1 MNENQPRTGS
11 TGSDIREK
19 VLDKASTLASGAK
32 DGARAQYD
40 QKKDTALNELENLA
54 SALRSVGEQSGGS
67 MVSTAASAAAS
78 RIESFSRSLEG
89 KQLDDIVGDVERFA
103 RRNPAAFVG
112 TAVAIGFLASRF
124 LKSSSSRTSGFNDY
138 DAYSSEAY
146 GGYTS
151 RGMDTAIGTGGYAT
165 GNMFTP
171 SATSGV
177 NDPLGMTSASDSPI
191 TRSGLSTSGAGT
203 TGLGASG
210 DIATGGLGTTASDF
224 DTPISGSEISGTK
237 ASATRT
243 TGSTGTKSTTGNRGR
258 GGSSTG
264 DL

>member
-11 TGSDIREK
+11 SGSDLREK

-32 DGARAQYD
+32 DNARAQYD

-67 MVSTAASAAAS
+67 MVATAASAAAL
-78 RIESFSRSLEG
+78 RIETFSRSLEG

-124 LKSSSSRTSGFNDY
+124 LKSSSGRTSGFNDY

-146 GGYTS
+146 GGYTP
-151 RGMDTAIGTGGYAT
+151 RGMDAAIGTGGYAT
-165 GNMFTP
+165 GNTFTP
-171 SATSGV
+171 AATSGV
-177 NDPLGMTSASDSPI
+177 TEPLGMTTASDSPA
-191 TRSGLSTSGAGT
+191 TRSGLSGAAGDVA
-203 TGLGASG
+203 GSFGA
-210 DIATGGLGTTASDF
+210 TASDF

-237 ASATRT
+237 TPRNT
-243 TGSTGTKSTTGNRGR
+243 TTNTKGTSGNRGR
-258 GGSSTG
+258 NGSSTG